1 MSQLTHLSCI
11 LASCFIASHIHTSE
25 PPIVVA
31 CDFNAISQ
39 NAGTGDIISQA
50 VTSARHILSCFYWSY
65 ITPWSLYST
74 IAHMQ
79 QRGTEIAKITPGI
92 TNTIKKLF
100 TELEEQQYGKFTDTA
115 ITCFN
120 EMGVNPV
127 PDTDALSLLSKIK
140 EYKIPAIGIGNQD
153 SAEHEIYARKML
165 SDHNIPVH
173 RLFDGIVTI
182 PTLEEQASFEFG
194 SGDCFLRNA
203 HNPRWLVA
211 RETYPSTS
219 FSQTIKILAR
229 DIASTTRVW
238 SVDKKEQLA
247 AIVNALQLMHEQRA
261 ASTSSDKM
269 FDELMEQDRAI
280 SPTRV

>member
-1 MSQLTHLSCI
+1 M

-25 PPIVVA
+25 PPIIVA
-31 CDFNAISQ
+31 CDFNVISQ
-39 NAGTGDIISQA
+39 NAETGNIIA
-50 VTSARHILSCFYWSY
+50 DALKSAAYILRCLSWS
-65 ITPWSLYST
+65 SLALLPKT
-74 IAHMQ
+74 TTHMQ
-79 QRGTEIAKITPGI
+79 ERGIEIAKTTQGI
-92 TNTIKKLF
+92 TNTIKKLV
-100 TELEEQQYGKFTDTA
+100 TELQEEKYGIFTQDA
-115 ITCFN
+115 IACLN

-127 PDTDALSLLSKIK
+127 PDTDALSLLSKVK
-140 EYKIPAIGIGNQD
+140 AFKIPTIGIGKQD

-182 PTLEEQASFEFG
+182 PTFEEQASFEFG
-194 SGDCFLRNA
+194 SGDCFLRNT

-211 RETYPSTS
+211 REPYPSIS

-261 ASTSSDKM
+261 GYPSTDKM
-269 FDELMEQDRAI
+269 FDNLMEQDRAI